1 MVAVAHPGAFVAAL
15 SPKQRETWLEAATA
29 RLVAG
34 EARRL
39 DAMCGGDPLYRK
51 PEKRRFADSAV
62 ARTKAD
68 ESAMLID
75 PEARLGADGVYA
87 RAGR

>member
-1 MVAVAHPGAFVAAL
+1 VAAL
-15 SPKQRETWLEAATA
+15 SPAQRDAWLQAATA

-39 DAMCGGDPLYRK
+39 DAMCGGDPLFRK
-51 PEKRRFADSAV
+51 TEQRRFADSSP

-68 ESAMLID
+68 ESAMLTD
-75 PEARLGADGVYA
+75 PRARLGEDGVYA
-87 RAGR
+87 EAAR

>member
-15 SPKQRETWLEAATA
+15 SPEQREAWLQAATA

-39 DAMCGGDPLYRK
+39 DAMCGGDPLFK
-51 PEKRRFADSAV
+51 KAEQRRFKDSDV
-62 ARTKAD
+62 MRTKAD

-75 PEARLGADGVYA
+75 PRARLGENGSYA
-87 RAGR
+87 EAVR